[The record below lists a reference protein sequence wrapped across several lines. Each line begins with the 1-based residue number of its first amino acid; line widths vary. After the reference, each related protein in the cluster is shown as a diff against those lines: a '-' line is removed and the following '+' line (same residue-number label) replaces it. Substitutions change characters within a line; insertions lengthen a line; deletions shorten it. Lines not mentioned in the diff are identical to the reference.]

1 MTRSGFV
8 ALIGEPNAG
17 KSTLL
22 NQMVGAKISIV
33 THKVQTTRTRIRGV
47 SVENQSQIIFVDTPG
62 LFTPRR
68 RLDRAM
74 VAAAWNGAADSDI
87 TLLMV
92 EAHRGLTEGVE
103 KIISSIS
110 EIGKN
115 GKLALVI
122 NKIDKVNVNDLLSL
136 SKEINDSHPFVET
149 FMISAEKGKGIND
162 LRLWLA
168 SNLPEGPWLYPD
180 DQISDMP
187 LRMIAAEITREKLTL
202 RLHQELPYQLT
213 VETEKWEEK
222 ADKSVR
228 IEQIIYLSRPGH
240 KGIVLGKKGDTIKA
254 VSMASRLSIENQSQ
268 IIFVDTPGLFIPR
281 RRLDRAMV
289 AAAWN
294 GAADSDITLLMVE
307 AHRGLTEG
315 VEKIISSISEIGM
328 NGKIALV
335 INKIDKV
342 KVNALLSLSKEI
354 NVRGPFVETFMISA
368 EKGKGIND
376 LRRWLAS
383 NLPEGPWLYP
393 DDQISDMPLRMIAAE
408 ITREKLTL
416 RLHQEL
422 PYQLTV
428 ETEKWEEKVD
438 KSVRIEQII
447 YLSRSG
453 HKGIVLGKKG
463 ETIKAVSMA
472 SRLSIEEFLGA
483 RVHLFLR
490 LKVREKWMEETE
502 RYSEMGLDFKD
513 GNV

>member
-47 SVENQSQIIFVDTPG
+47 
-62 LFTPRR
+62 
-68 RLDRAM
+68 
-74 VAAAWNGAADSDI
+74 
-87 TLLMV
+87 
-92 EAHRGLTEGVE
+92 
-103 KIISSIS
+103 
-110 EIGKN
+110 
-115 GKLALVI
+115 
-122 NKIDKVNVNDLLSL
+122 
-136 SKEINDSHPFVET
+136 
-149 FMISAEKGKGIND
+149 
-162 LRLWLA
+162 
-168 SNLPEGPWLYPD
+168 
-180 DQISDMP
+180 
-187 LRMIAAEITREKLTL
+187 
-202 RLHQELPYQLT
+202 
-213 VETEKWEEK
+213 
-222 ADKSVR
+222 
-228 IEQIIYLSRPGH
+228 
-240 KGIVLGKKGDTIKA
+240 
-254 VSMASRLSIENQSQ
+254 SIENQSQ

-328 NGKIALV
+328 NGKLALV

-342 KVNALLSLSKEI
+342 KVNDLLSLSKEI
-354 NVRGPFVETFMISA
+354 NDRHPFVETFMISA
-368 EKGKGIND
+368 EKSKGIND
-376 LRRWLAS
+376 LRRWLAY

-428 ETEKWEEKVD
+428 ETEKWEEKAD

-463 ETIKAVSMA
+463 EIIKAVSMA

-502 RYSEMGLDFKD
+502 RYSEMCLDFKD

>member
-22 NQMVGAKISIV
+22 NQMVGSKISIV

-47 SVENQSQIIFVDTPG
+47 
-62 LFTPRR
+62 
-68 RLDRAM
+68 
-74 VAAAWNGAADSDI
+74 
-87 TLLMV
+87 
-92 EAHRGLTEGVE
+92 
-103 KIISSIS
+103 
-110 EIGKN
+110 
-115 GKLALVI
+115 
-122 NKIDKVNVNDLLSL
+122 
-136 SKEINDSHPFVET
+136 
-149 FMISAEKGKGIND
+149 
-162 LRLWLA
+162 
-168 SNLPEGPWLYPD
+168 
-180 DQISDMP
+180 
-187 LRMIAAEITREKLTL
+187 
-202 RLHQELPYQLT
+202 
-213 VETEKWEEK
+213 
-222 ADKSVR
+222 
-228 IEQIIYLSRPGH
+228 
-240 KGIVLGKKGDTIKA
+240 
-254 VSMASRLSIENQSQ
+254 SIENQSQ

-328 NGKIALV
+328 NGKLALV

-342 KVNALLSLSKEI
+342 KVNDLLSLSKEI
-354 NVRGPFVETFMISA
+354 NDRHPFVETFMISA
-368 EKGKGIND
+368 EKSKGIND
-376 LRRWLAS
+376 LRRWLAY

-428 ETEKWEEKVD
+428 ETEKWEEKAD

-472 SRLSIEEFLGA
+472 SRLTIEEFLGA
-483 RVHLFLR
+483 WVHLFLR